1 MQPLVRKD
9 VVELARSLRSLGLKE
24 LAITTNGVAP
34 RSKLID
40 LVEAGVT
47 HFNVSLDTLRP
58 DRFASISRRPAKM
71 LSTVLGSVDTLFDMG
86 CVKWWLGVRGERGA
100 GADNVI

>member
-9 VVELARSLRSLGLKE
+9 LVELARSLRGLGLKE

-40 LVEAGVT
+40 LVDAGVT
-47 HFNVSLDTLRP
+47 HFNVSLDTLLP
-58 DRFASISRRPAKM
+58 DRFAAISRRPAKM
-71 LSTVLGSVDTLFDMG
+71 LSTVLGTIDQLFESG
-86 CVKWWLGVRGERGA
+86 
-100 GADNVI
+100 